1 MKKRKIGLMT
11 LTAFCIGD
19 TIGSGI
25 FATLPEGVSRIGSG
39 VGYAWIAAILL
50 TIFVSIPT
58 LIPSTVLPCPSS
70 SYTLSCRLIS
80 PYIGFLEIVSVIN
93 YITILAPK
101 YPTGM
106 IFVRT

>member
-58 LIPSTVLPCPSS
+58 LIQSAVLPCPSS
-70 SYTLSCRLIS
+70 SYT
-80 PYIGFLEIVSVIN
+80 
-93 YITILAPK
+93 
-101 YPTGM
+101 
-106 IFVRT
+106 